1 MPVVCNRDLNESYP
15 RHETTY
21 EAMSLGHT
29 YQYIDNIAFHQSEVA
44 GIGRDLR
51 AAKTA
56 KQAVK

>member
-51 AAKTA
+51 TA
-56 KQAVK
+56 